1 MVPHWRIELTRT
13 IVALFLIL
21 AALCLQRAGAQAV
34 DADSGKGCQS
44 LASAD
49 FTGVQDAPAF
59 ITSASLVYAQGNVP
73 SYCKVQ
79 GYVVPQV
86 GFEVR
91 VPSGNW
97 NSRFIEIGC
106 GGFCGY
112 YNGDQCNQQLRNGFA
127 CVVTDMGHKGTMDD
141 TLWAMNNL
149 QAQMDFGF
157 RATHVGAVIG
167 KAIVERFYGKSP
179 QKTYY
184 VGCSTG
190 GYQGVME
197 AQRYPW
203 DFDGIVA
210 GAPDIHE
217 GLANV
222 RALWTSRTAL
232 DADGKP
238 RLSSATLHLVHDA
251 ALEKCDMADGLK
263 DGILGNPLGCKFD
276 PGDLVCKGGNTKGC
290 ITQTDAEIV
299 HKLYAGAM
307 TSKGEP
313 ITSEGFWP
321 GSELYW
327 QEISSPWS
335 EEQFFKYAW
344 AGYTTGSG
352 WKYTDFNFDDDYKR
366 LGVAPQ
372 YDNSNPDL
380 RNFKRAGGKILIY
393 EGGDDTIDLP
403 GAVTDY
409 YEAVEREMGG
419 RSATQSFARLFVIP
433 GMEHCVGG
441 PGATTIDYFAYLQD
455 WVEKG
460 QAPEKLIGSHVSDEY
475 LISHHPGLD
484 FSKDRD
490 VKLWQASWGLPE
502 PLDPAIPV
510 SFKRPVYPYPTLT
523 RYLGHGDP
531 NDASSF
537 GPVEPKSDEP
547 K

>member
-1 MVPHWRIELTRT
+1 MTKL

-21 AALCLQRAGAQAV
+21 SPLCWQRAVAEAV
-34 DADSGKGCQS
+34 NDDSANRCQS
-44 LASAD
+44 LSSAD
-49 FTGVQDAPAF
+49 FTAVQDAPAF
-59 ITSASLVYAQGNVP
+59 ITSATLVDAKANMP
-73 SYCKVQ
+73 SYCRVQ
-79 GYVVPQV
+79 GYVIPQV

-91 VPSGNW
+91 LSADKW
-97 NSRFIEIGC
+97 NGRFLELGC
-106 GGFCGY
+106 GGWCGA

-141 TLWAMNNL
+141 SLWASNNL
-149 QAQMDFGF
+149 QAQIDFGF

-167 KAIVERFYGKSP
+167 KAIAERFYGKSP
-179 QKTYY
+179 QKSYY

-232 DADGKP
+232 GSDGKP
-238 RLSSATLHLVHDA
+238 LLSSATLRLVHDA
-251 ALEKCDMADGLK
+251 VLKKCDEADGLK
-263 DGILGNPLGCKFD
+263 DGIVGDPQGCKFD
-276 PGDLVCKGGNTKGC
+276 PRDLVCKDGNSTEC
-290 ITQTDAEIV
+290 ITPTDAEIV
-299 HKLYAGAM
+299 RKLYAGAT

-313 ITSEGFWP
+313 ISSEGFWP

-327 QEISSPWS
+327 HEIWPPWS
-335 EEQFFKYAW
+335 EEQFFKYAQ
-344 AGYTTGSG
+344 AGYTTSSG
-352 WKYTDFNFDDDYKR
+352 WKYAEFNFDEDYKR

-380 RNFKRAGGKILIY
+380 RNFKRAGGKILLY

-419 RSATQSFARLFVIP
+419 RAATQSFARLFVIP

-455 WVEKG
+455 WVEHD
-460 QAPEKLIGSHVSDEY
+460 QAPEKLIGSHVSDDY
-475 LISHHPGLD
+475 MISHNSRLD

-490 VKLWQASWGLPE
+490 VKLWQASWGLSV
-502 PLDPAIPV
+502 PLDPSIPV
-510 SFKRPVYPYPTLT
+510 SFRRPIYPYPTLT

-531 NDASSF
+531 NDEASF
-537 GPVEPKSDEP
+537 GPAEPNSAEP
-547 K
+547 R